1 MQHPDNASR
10 AQSALTP
17 FDAFV
22 AERQIQNEALDT
34 QVSDL
39 VCNLLHLSD
48 SLGVNPMDVVRSGL
62 SAYLCEA
69 IDPDHTLTKVSVA
82 FQINGLDEFTALATL
97 RPGPAPAA

>member
-1 MQHPDNASR
+1 MQHPDNALR
-10 AQSALTP
+10 AQSAMTP
-17 FDAFV
+17 FDVFV

-34 QVSDL
+34 QVSDM

-69 IDPDHTLTKVSVA
+69 IDPDHTQTKVSVT